1 MLLEL
6 LPISLLVPLPHL
18 SSCRNRLLLLDIGC
32 ASTALICSANVMHK
46 RLCRRGWDTCFFEHS
61 IGWYSQPSFPS
72 AFFPTGWST
81 VAKVSSIVLFP
92 SSPSYMAASYCPGK
106 TDFYVN
112 PGHGQCHPEACR
124 AAGNVKAQTLRVCLP
139 PVSCVLLPP
148 CPSPRSHDVP

>member
-6 LPISLLVPLPHL
+6 LAISILVPHL
-18 SSCRNRLLLLDIGC
+18 SSCRNRLLLLDIGR

-46 RLCRRGWDTCFFEHS
+46 RLRRRGWDTCFLEHS
-61 IGWYSQPSFPS
+61 IGWWYSQPSLPS

-106 TDFYVN
+106 TDFYVTLVTDN
-112 PGHGQCHPEACR
+112 ATPKPAGLR
-124 AAGNVKAQTLRVCLP
+124 ATSKPRPIRVCLP
-139 PVSCVLLPP
+139 PCVLRAPAP
-148 CPSPRSHDVP
+148 VSVPSEP